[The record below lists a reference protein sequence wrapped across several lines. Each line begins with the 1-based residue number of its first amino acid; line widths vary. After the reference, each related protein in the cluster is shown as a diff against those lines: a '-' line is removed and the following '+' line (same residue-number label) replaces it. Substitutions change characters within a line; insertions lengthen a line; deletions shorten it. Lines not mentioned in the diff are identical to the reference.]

1 MVKPGT
7 ETWRMWLGIG
17 LGSLGGINVA
27 LALSIGRNLM
37 PIYLAVSVLITL
49 GGLIQFSL
57 WSKHRQSWL

>member
-1 MVKPGT
+1 
-7 ETWRMWLGIG
+7 
-17 LGSLGGINVA
+17 
-27 LALSIGRNLM
+27 LM